1 MMGGTMKSRPT
12 LILHI
17 GPMKTGT
24 TSLQFALHRSRKL
37 LASHGIRYLADYL
50 HGNSNTA
57 ALGLIGPDGLTQ
69 GEWHYWDRREDD
81 WKRLRQQ
88 LLDPKTQLTVV
99 SGEAFAECDDHA
111 ISRLRAELSAYDVHL
126 VLTLR
131 RLSALVPS
139 VWQESAKRRPYP
151 SLSEFSDRLLSREVG
166 DEISNRFWRC
176 QEHDMLIRRWQLNL
190 QPTKTTI
197 IIPDKSEPNLLLSAF
212 ATVMGIPKDAASE
225 LVNAAKFYKN
235 RSRTAEE
242 MALRQKLFKQLQES
256 GLMDSARIYSQRMV
270 HSGEDRV
277 PLLDE
282 HDISLDNSARK
293 EWLPIEKRMVSAL
306 RDLKVQSIGDIGS
319 LVSPSVSLHEVDGQS
334 RLSVDGLLDA
344 SSHLVSQMLLGAGVR
359 QNGESDLSWLAK
371 HTRLSHL
378 WSLVLINTFWFV
390 VPRRVHP
397 YVRRFIWRIRQ

>member
-1 MMGGTMKSRPT
+1 
-12 LILHI
+12 
-17 GPMKTGT
+17 
-24 TSLQFALHRSRKL
+24 
-37 LASHGIRYLADYL
+37 
-50 HGNSNTA
+50 
-57 ALGLIGPDGLTQ
+57 
-69 GEWHYWDRREDD
+69 
-81 WKRLRQQ
+81 
-88 LLDPKTQLTVV
+88 
-99 SGEAFAECDDHA
+99 
-111 ISRLRAELSAYDVHL
+111 
-126 VLTLR
+126 
-131 RLSALVPS
+131 
-139 VWQESAKRRPYP
+139 
-151 SLSEFSDRLLSREVG
+151 
-166 DEISNRFWRC
+166 
-176 QEHDMLIRRWQLNL
+176 
-190 QPTKTTI
+190 
-197 IIPDKSEPNLLLSAF
+197 
-212 ATVMGIPKDAASE
+212 
-225 LVNAAKFYKN
+225 
-235 RSRTAEE
+235 

-319 LVSPSVSLHEVDGQS
+319 LVSPSVSLDEVDGQS